1 MNLKVRLERLC
12 DQKQWARLHFTDGTA
27 LTGRM
32 LRLGH
37 DYVEM
42 ESYGDD
48 DKPGDRNYSKYLV
61 PLQIL
66 KFITVESSA
75 FAEMERRRL
84 GFVAQMEP
92 QESWSNE
99 PVD

>member
-1 MNLKVRLERLC
+1 MNLKIRLERLC
-12 DQKQWARLHFTDGTA
+12 DQKHWARLHFTDGTS

-37 DYVEM
+37 DYIEV
-42 ESYGDD
+42 ESYGED
-48 DKPGDRNYSKYLV
+48 DKPNDRNYAKHLV

-84 GFVAQMEP
+84 SFLVQEDAP
-92 QESWSNE
+92 QEI
-99 PVD
+99 

>member
-1 MNLKVRLERLC
+1 MNLKLRLERLC
-12 DQKQWARLHFTDGTA
+12 EQKHWARLHFTDGTS

-42 ESYGDD
+42 ESYGED
-48 DKPGDRNYSKYLV
+48 DKPAERNYAKHLI

-66 KFITVESSA
+66 KFITVESSL
-75 FAEMERRRL
+75 FAEMERKRL
-84 GFVAQMEP
+84 SFLTQMSPEL
-92 QESWSNE
+92 EK
-99 PVD
+99 

>member
-1 MNLKVRLERLC
+1 MESMNLKLRLERLC
-12 DQKQWARLHFTDGTA
+12 EQRQWARLHFTDGSF

-37 DYVEM
+37 DYIEL

-48 DKPGDRNYSKYLV
+48 DKPGERNYSKNLV
-61 PLQIL
+61 PIGLL
-66 KFITVESSA
+66 KMVTVESSS

-84 GFVAQMEP
+84 SFMAQMDP
-92 QESWSNE
+92 QEISE
-99 PVD
+99 